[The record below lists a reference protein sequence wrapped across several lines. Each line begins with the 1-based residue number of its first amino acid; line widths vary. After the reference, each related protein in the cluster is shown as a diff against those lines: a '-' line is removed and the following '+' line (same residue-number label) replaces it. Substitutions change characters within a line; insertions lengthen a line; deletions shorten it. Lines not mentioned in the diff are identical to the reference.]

1 MKVLVTG
8 SRGQVGR
15 CLQDVAKDYPEI
27 QFVFTDKEE
36 LDITSQSAVN
46 TFFTNHSFDY
56 CINCAAYTAVDL
68 AETNRGEAYLI
79 NAEAVKNLAE
89 ACLET
94 DCVLIH
100 ISTDFVFDGTKTT
113 PYTENDEP
121 NPINVYGA
129 SKLKGEEYVQ
139 QILTEY
145 FIIRTSWVYS
155 EYGHNFVKTMLRL
168 GSEREEI
175 SVVDDQIGSPTY
187 AGDLASLILYLLRSI
202 SMEFGIYHYSNVG
215 EASWFDFASEIF
227 NLLRIDIK
235 ILPVK
240 TESFP
245 RPAERPAFSVLDKSK
260 IQKELDHNILSW
272 KQSLQFY
279 LMK

>member
-1 MKVLVTG
+1 MKILVTG

-15 CLQDVAKDYPEI
+15 CLQDVAKDYPEL

-46 TFFTNHSFDY
+46 TFFTDHSFDY